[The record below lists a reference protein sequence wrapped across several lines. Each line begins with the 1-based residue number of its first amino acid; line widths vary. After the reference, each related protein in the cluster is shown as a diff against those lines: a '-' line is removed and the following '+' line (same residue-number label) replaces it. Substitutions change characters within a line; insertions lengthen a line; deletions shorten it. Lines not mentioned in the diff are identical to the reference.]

1 MRQGVENLLGGLILS
16 LTIISG
22 HNFQHRW
29 GRRPAS
35 GSVGLI
41 HFQSPRRMDVVPAER
56 LPELSFPYL
65 VSIWVWGT
73 KLSLCGIKGV
83 FNIRWST

>member
-16 LTIISG
+16 LSYRVITFNIAG
-22 HNFQHRW
+22 DGVQHL
-29 GRRPAS
+29 GV
-35 GSVGLI
+35 SVSI
-41 HFQSPRRMDVVPAER
+41 HFQSPRRMDLVPAER